1 MSLSSS
7 LDVYQQEVDLLV
19 KQAKNALAAAQKLQ
33 KAVAT
38 GMLRDIEGL
47 RTAAVKQ
54 AGTLAES
61 ATACPEFEF
70 DTAEYLGEEG
80 DFLPE
85 LQQAAEDAGV
95 SLKVSE
101 GVVFCYPVLLR
112 REAAMA
118 AVRIDKRLVYQL
130 RPELLTAEL
139 KKLQSKPP
147 RTNPARFIESLFAA
161 YELARAERG
170 LTDYIPVPL
179 TALYDV
185 LTILPGISK
194 DFTLLDFIREIYFLD
209 SGDLKT
215 TRKGYNI
222 SFTNSTGTRMKAA
235 KIYKFVTR
243 DGLEQ
248 QYAEIKFT
256 PPVG

>member
-1 MSLSSS
+1 MSLGTS
-7 LDVYQQEVDLLV
+7 LDAYQQEVDALV
-19 KQAKNALAAAQKLQ
+19 KQAKNTLAAAQKLQ

-38 GMLRDIEGL
+38 GTLRDIEGL
-47 RTAAVKQ
+47 RTNATKQ
-54 AGTLAES
+54 TETLAER
-61 ATACPEFEF
+61 ATALPAFEF

-112 REAAMA
+112 REAAMS

-130 RPELLTAEL
+130 RPELLAVEL

-147 RTNPARFIESLFAA
+147 RTNPARFIESLYAA
-161 YELARAERG
+161 YELARAERD
-170 LTDYIPVPL
+170 LTDYIPIPL
-179 TALYDV
+179 ATLYDI
-185 LTILPGISK
+185 LTILPGTSK

-209 SGDLKT
+209 SGDQKA
-215 TRKGYNI
+215 TRKGYHI